1 MKKFLL
7 LIFIFGSIQMLFGAN
22 EFDGINNTITSLDSA
37 AKASLGVGGRW
48 FLAILPFI
56 VGFGIGWKA
65 YSNEAR
71 KSDNE
76 KDSKKLAL
84 VAGTWFIIGVAI
96 AMLIITLFGAVFMG
110 NSSLAIDVMRTQIR
124 SIFGV

>member
-1 MKKFLL
+1 MKKILL
-7 LIFIFGSIQMLFGAN
+7 FTLIFGSLQVLFGAN

-37 AKASLGVGGRW
+37 AKSSLGVGGKW
-48 FLAILPFI
+48 FFAILPFM
-56 VGFGIGWKA
+56 VGFGIGWRA
-65 YSNEAR
+65 YSNEAK

-96 AMLIITLFGAVFMG
+96 AMLLITLFGAVFMG
-110 NSSLAIDVMRTQIR
+110 NSSLAIEVMRTQIR